1 VKPHFQLERMVEAAF
16 DCAGRLLDLRFAPR
30 VDLPV

>member
-1 VKPHFQLERMVEAAF
+1 MVEAAF